1 MQIKVYDHDDL
12 GLDDLMGSRSIPMDE
27 VISKDWSEEILMLD
41 GEGHEIIGEDGT
53 MCRVRL
59 DLKYTPHPKK
69 EQAALRRFFPIL
81 YLLLPRRPSLSEH
94 ACLHAGISTDSQE
107 SGKLWSRKL
116 SNGRQALTHRNV
128 C

>member
-59 DLKYTPHPKK
+59 DLKYTPHP
-69 EQAALRRFFPIL
+69 RRNRQHYAGSFPFCIYFSPGGPL
-81 YLLLPRRPSLSEH
+81 
-94 ACLHAGISTDSQE
+94 
-107 SGKLWSRKL
+107 
-116 SNGRQALTHRNV
+116 
-128 C
+128 